1 MGKYLDKGNKWM
13 TLDEKKM
20 GSSTIRY
27 MIKQGPSSVN
37 SPSPQPPSLSLQT
50 GFPHF
55 KHIKQTKQLHPS
67 TMRFLQLMAPPSLP
81 FVKLLKK
88 YWSTFIFPI
97 PPLLLFPKCCN
108 LLSVHFP
115 LLAWHTPRKSVT
127 SLLPSPVGLFSNY
140 LTSFCAEFLAVL
152 PLTCISFFSLA
163 QWAHLFFL
171 NIIIFVMNPNQ

>member
-55 KHIKQTKQLHPS
+55 KHIKQNKISSLNYEIS
-67 TMRFLQLMAPPSLP
+67 LANGPSLP
-81 FVKLLKK
+81 
-88 YWSTFIFPI
+88 PI
-97 PPLLLFPKCCN
+97 C
-108 LLSVHFP
+108 
-115 LLAWHTPRKSVT
+115 
-127 SLLPSPVGLFSNY
+127 
-140 LTSFCAEFLAVL
+140 
-152 PLTCISFFSLA
+152 
-163 QWAHLFFL
+163 
-171 NIIIFVMNPNQ
+171 